1 MICMFSAIHNCLLIF
16 FENFMDKRIEI
27 YELDPALFLS
37 APGLAWQAC
46 LKKTKAEL
54 ELLAN
59 INMLLMV
66 ENGIRGGICQTIH
79 RHAEANNKYMKNY
92 NEDTISSYLMY

>member
-1 MICMFSAIHNCLLIF
+1 MYVLGDTFLLVYV
-16 FENFMDKRIEI
+16 FENFTNKFIEI
-27 YELDPALFLS
+27 YQFHPAHFFS
-37 APGLAWQAC
+37 APVLAWQTC